1 MRTLFIAVG
10 KVFGLLQIYSGIAY
24 ITSMLPLIRVFNEPS
39 SPTATTVRTFYG
51 SSFTLTV
58 VSMIC
63 TLVLTF
69 GVAWLLL
76 FRAAWLADKLKVPDD
91 EPKAPF
97 EAEALLSVGIRLIG
111 IFFVIQSAPQLIGH
125 IGRTISRA
133 HQIASLSDQ
142 MGSGM
147 LQRAMFDEIW
157 SSIVIEAVKLTLALF
172 LVFKTNAIIN
182 RIRRTDT

>member
-1 MRTLFIAVG
+1 MRTLFIAAG

-24 ITSMLPLIRVFNEPS
+24 MTSMLPLIRAFNQPS
-39 SPTATTVRTFYG
+39 SPTAITVRTFYG

-76 FRAAWLADKLKVPDD
+76 FRADWLADKLKLPDD
-91 EPKAPF
+91 EPKAPLG
-97 EAEALLSVGIRLIG
+97 AELLLSVGVRLIG
-111 IFFVIQSAPQLIGH
+111 IFFVLKSAPQLIGY

-147 LQRAMFDEIW
+147 LQRALFDEFW
-157 SSIVIEAVKLTLALF
+157 SSIVIEAVKLTLALL
-172 LVFKTNAIIN
+172 LVLKTDVILN
-182 RIRRTDT
+182 RIMRKRT